1 MKRGSVQGGRSRAQV
16 VMWLDAEARLA
27 DRVVRLGEKREDALK
42 HGSTADAADALRR
55 LRYLEFLHE
64 VLEYEEAA

>member
-1 MKRGSVQGGRSRAQV
+1 MKRGSERKAGAPAPVVVWGDAQ
-16 VMWLDAEARLA
+16 ARLE
-27 DRVVRLGEKREDALK
+27 DQVVRLGEKRAEVLK
-42 HGSTADAADALRR
+42 RGGESEAREALRR

>member
-1 MKRGSVQGGRSRAQV
+1 MKRTSTRQHGAPAPV

-27 DRVVRLGEKREDALK
+27 DRVVRLAETRESCLK
-42 HGSTADAADALRR
+42 DGRTADAADSLRR

-64 VLEYEEAA
+64 VLDYEEAA